1 MPVSLTAPVG
11 PLNPHPSVCCV
22 SAMRVASCL
31 TAGLLLV
38 SAYHGLH
45 RLPALGLGSR
55 QQEILG
61 ISPEIHLQV
70 DVEIHGASLGALEHI
85 RRDAHGGFSAPPT
98 TLSGLTSAAQST
110 TIIRRAVR
118 RILCLHQRN
127 GHTHFAPRVR
137 NNFFFRVP
145 RMPLSC
151 VTAPSGLTPPYWLV
165 SAMPWAL
172 TKIELQTGLA
182 PLVASGRW
190 LTAHQHK
197 AQMYRSVVRGFLI

>member
-1 MPVSLTAPVG
+1 
-11 PLNPHPSVCCV
+11 
-22 SAMRVASCL
+22 MRVASCL

-70 DVEIHGASLGALEHI
+70 DVEIHGAPLGALEHI
-85 RRDAHGGFSAPPT
+85 TRDVHGGFSAPPT

-127 GHTHFAPRVR
+127 EHTHFAPRVR
-137 NNFFFRVP
+137 NHFFFRV
-145 RMPLSC
+145 PLSC
-151 VTAPSGLTPPYWLV
+151 VTAPLWFN
-165 SAMPWAL
+165 AA
-172 TKIELQTGLA
+172 ILA
-182 PLVASGRW
+182 CVRDAVGSSNEDRATNGFGSGRW

-197 AQMYRSVVRGFLI
+197 AVSDVQERH

>member
-1 MPVSLTAPVG
+1 MSAARHEAGRDTGLRDVTHSRYFPHTVAVTPAG
-11 PLNPHPSVCCV
+11 LNPHPSVCCV

-70 DVEIHGASLGALEHI
+70 DVEIHGAPLGALEHI
-85 RRDAHGGFSAPPT
+85 TRDVHGGFSAPPT

-127 GHTHFAPRVR
+127 EHTHFAPRVR

-145 RMPLSC
+145 LC
-151 VTAPSGLTPPYWLV
+151 L
-165 SAMPWAL
+165 
-172 TKIELQTGLA
+172 
-182 PLVASGRW
+182 
-190 LTAHQHK
+190 
-197 AQMYRSVVRGFLI
+197 

>member
-1 MPVSLTAPVG
+1 MTARAGVILSVSTQRPTAPLTRSCKRLPRVSVG
-11 PLNPHPSVCCV
+11 TCGPPEPPSLRVL
-22 SAMRVASCL
+22 RERHVASCL

-70 DVEIHGASLGALEHI
+70 DVEIHGAPLGALEHI
-85 RRDAHGGFSAPPT
+85 TRDVHGGFSAPPT

-127 GHTHFAPRVR
+127 EHTHFAPRVR
-137 NNFFFRVP
+137 NYFFFRVP
-145 RMPLSC
+145 LC
-151 VTAPSGLTPPYWLV
+151 L
-165 SAMPWAL
+165 
-172 TKIELQTGLA
+172 
-182 PLVASGRW
+182 
-190 LTAHQHK
+190 
-197 AQMYRSVVRGFLI
+197 

>member
-1 MPVSLTAPVG
+1 
-11 PLNPHPSVCCV
+11 
-22 SAMRVASCL
+22 MRVASCL

-70 DVEIHGASLGALEHI
+70 DVEIHGAPLGALEHI
-85 RRDAHGGFSAPPT
+85 RRDVHGGFSAPPT
-98 TLSGLTSAAQST
+98 TLPGLTSAAQST

-127 GHTHFAPRVR
+127 EHTHFAPRVR
-137 NNFFFRVP
+137 KTFFFRVP

-151 VTAPSGLTPPYWLV
+151 VTAPLWFNAAILACLRDAVGSSNENRATNGF
-165 SAMPWAL
+165 
-172 TKIELQTGLA
+172 GLA

-197 AQMYRSVVRGFLI
+197 AVSNVQERH